1 MYTILGAGGTIA
13 NEVSKVLALN
23 NIPHTLVSRNP
34 KNLPGAFTKAADIT
48 DPVQTNEVIKGS
60 SIVVLCVGLK
70 YDSRVWDK
78 QWPVIMTNVINACKT
93 HNARLIFFDNV
104 YMLGKVSGHMT
115 ETTPYN
121 PVSRKGELREKIA
134 TQLMD
139 ETKAGNINA
148 IIARSADF
156 YGPGCKTSMLNSLVF
171 DKMSKGKAA
180 QWMGNDEAMHSFTF
194 TPDCGEA
201 IWLLS
206 KNEDAWNQVWNL
218 PTAAPPLTG
227 KQIIHLASTIFNVSG
242 RHSSIGKGM
251 ISTLG
256 IFMRFMYEM
265 KEMYYQN
272 DSPYIFDSSKFN
284 KAFNFTPTNYKDGFA
299 IVAASY
305 PKK

>member
-1 MYTILGAGGTIA
+1 MYTILGAGGAIA
-13 NEVSKVLALN
+13 NEVSKVLAFH

-34 KNLPGAFTKAADIT
+34 KALPGALTKAADIN
-48 DPVQTNEVIKGS
+48 DPGQANEVIKGS
-60 SIVVLCVGLK
+60 SIVILCVGLK
-70 YDSRVWDK
+70 YDLRIWEK

-115 ETTPYN
+115 ETTPVT
-121 PVSRKGELREKIA
+121 PVSKKGALRAKIA

-139 ETKAGNINA
+139 EAKAGDIKA

-156 YGPGCKTSMLNSLVF
+156 YGPDCKTSVLNSLVF
-171 DKMSKGKAA
+171 DRMAKGKTA
-180 QWMGNDEAMHSFTF
+180 QWIGDDKAEHSFTF
-194 TPDCGEA
+194 TPDCGKA

-206 KNEDAWNQVWNL
+206 QNEDAWNQVWHL
-218 PTAAPPLTG
+218 PTAAPALTG
-227 KQIIHLASTIFNVSG
+227 KQIIQLAATSFGVPG
-242 RHSSIGKGM
+242 KHSSIGKGM
-251 ISTLG
+251 IGTLG
-256 IFMRFMYEM
+256 IFMRLMHEL
-265 KEMYYQN
+265 KEMYYQY

-284 KAFNFTPTNYKDGFA
+284 NAFNFTPTTYKDGFD